1 MMTLMRSRHFLL
13 LGAIALSFLPLRA
26 QDASLDKN
34 TTFFVGR
41 LKYSQNDG
49 NDCGG
54 VAEELGHLLGKA
66 STILMG
72 RHGANHL

>member
-1 MMTLMRSRHFLL
+1 LL
-13 LGAIALSFLPLRA
+13 LPLRA
-26 QDASLDKN
+26 QDPFRDKN

-54 VAEELGHLLGKA
+54 GGGGTGHLLGKA
-66 STILMG
+66 STIEVQDEKENPAG
-72 RHGANHL
+72 R